1 MSGVLDTLWAA
12 VSPDRSRIEIIM
24 LILKLAEENYV
35 RPNEYIPERWFSQP
49 ELIKSK
55 NAFFPFS
62 LGMPP
67 SARLISL

>member
-1 MSGVLDTLWAA
+1 
-12 VSPDRSRIEIIM
+12 M